1 MSDPRVTLFM
11 QDFAGGGAERVMV
24 SLANGL
30 AELGLSVD
38 LVVCRLEGPN
48 LAAVAPSVNVV
59 DLGCP
64 AVMKSLGA
72 FVSYCKEAKPVAVL
86 SALQQPNTI
95 ACWARKKT
103 GIRTVV
109 AIHTNLSSDVA
120 NAQSLRLKLMPWFVR
135 AFFRGADAIVA
146 VSKGVADDFSKLGWI
161 PRDRVNV
168 IVNPVIFPNLS
179 ERAAECPEHPWLLE
193 SIPVIVGIGRLTAQ
207 KDFDNLIRA
216 FRVVRDSVNA
226 RLLILGEGEDRQKLE
241 ALTKELELSDS
252 VALPGFVKNPY
263 AILSN
268 SSVFSLSSRWEGL
281 PTVLIEALACDVPVV
296 ATNCPSG
303 PEEILEG
310 GKYGALV
317 PMKDASALAHA
328 ILATLEKPKP
338 AGPES
343 WQPYVARTVCEQ
355 YRDLLLNR
363 ARVKP
368 SDRAQNPI

>member
-30 AELGLSVD
+30 ADLGLQVD

-48 LAAVAPSVNVV
+48 IAAVSSRVNVV

-64 AVMKSLGA
+64 VVMKSFGA
-72 FVSYCKEAKPVAVL
+72 FVAYCKKAKPIAVL

-95 ACWARKKT
+95 ACWARRKT

-135 AFFRGADAIVA
+135 AFFRKADAIVA

-161 PRDRVNV
+161 PRDQVQV
-168 IVNPVIFPNLS
+168 IVNPVIFPNLA
-179 ERAAECPEHPWLLE
+179 ERAAECPEHPWVLE
-193 SIPVIVGIGRLTAQ
+193 PVPVIVGIGRLTAQ
-207 KDFDNLIRA
+207 KDFENLIHA
-216 FRVVRDSVNA
+216 FKVVRDSITA

-241 ALTKELELSDS
+241 GLVKELSLSES
-252 VALPGFVKNPY
+252 VSFPGFVKNPY
-263 AILSN
+263 AILSK
-268 SSVFSLSSRWEGL
+268 STVFALSSRWEGL
-281 PTVLIEALACDVPVV
+281 PTVLIEALACGVPVV

-303 PEEILEG
+303 PDEILAG
-310 GKYGALV
+310 GQFGALV
-317 PMKDASALAHA
+317 PMQDSKALGDA
-328 ILATLEKPKP
+328 ILATIANPNP

-343 WQPYVARTVCEQ
+343 WQPYVAQTVCEQ
-355 YRDLLLNR
+355 YRDLLIGSTTGGK
-363 ARVKP
+363 V
-368 SDRAQNPI
+368 